1 MGADTQYMKAT
12 TETVTRMPVPHAT
25 HWLLSLYLG
34 VAPIY
39 WLPDIELLWW
49 RGAKIGLFGLAIGS
63 VLLVA
68 LTKNRLR
75 LPGGLA
81 GPLGFAAL
89 VTASLPGLVQ
99 TPVLVRTAMFLMDVA
114 YGAVFLWC
122 FYNVARYDQGAA
134 QRVLM
139 RGVLLMAGF
148 VALALA
154 YTALGLSG
162 WQAPCGNADFATTG
176 LACNRVEWSNALA
189 LYLCIALAFAVRQD
203 LTWDNRCC
211 HLGIAL
217 ILLVAQV
224 LSGGRGGLVA
234 SVMALGVFA
243 MLLFAW
249 RTKLLGVVVLLGAT
263 ALIGTVEL
271 SEDWQRRLR
280 IDALP
285 ERPQDIGDW
294 DYYSAGR
301 VGQVLTAVEAIRE
314 RPLTGYGI
322 GVVKAE
328 FRGEDFEI
336 HNLWLKWATNS
347 GLLAPLL
354 FGALIV
360 VVLRRAWGL
369 VRSPPVAYKPTAA
382 ACGLIVVAGLGTSL
396 FEGEA
401 LIGEF
406 QNTALWWA
414 ALGIVLGMA
423 TNAKK
428 APTVRP
434 RASHA

>member
-1 MGADTQYMKAT
+1 
-12 TETVTRMPVPHAT
+12 MPIPHASY
-25 HWLLSLYLG
+25 WLLSLYLG

-39 WLPDIELLWW
+39 WLPGIDLLWW
-49 RGAKIGLFGLAIGS
+49 RGAKIGLFALAIGS
-63 VLLVA
+63 VLMAA
-68 LTKNRLR
+68 LTNSRADRLR

-89 VTASLPGLVQ
+89 VAASLPGLVQ
-99 TPVLVRTAMFLMDVA
+99 TPELVRVAMFLMDVV

-122 FYNVARYDQGAA
+122 FYNVARYDRGAA
-134 QRVLM
+134 QRILM

-176 LACNRVEWSNALA
+176 FACNRVEWSNALA

-203 LTWDNRCC
+203 LAWDNRLSY
-211 HLGIAL
+211 LGIAL
-217 ILLVAQV
+217 ILLAAQV

-249 RTKLLGVVVLLGAT
+249 RTKLLGVVVLLSAA

-285 ERPQDIGDW
+285 ERPQDVADW

-301 VGQVLTAVEAIRE
+301 AGQVLTAVDAIQE
-314 RPLTGYGI
+314 RPLAGYGI

-328 FRGEDFEI
+328 FRGADFEI
-336 HNLWLKWATNS
+336 HNLWLKWATNF
-347 GLLAPLL
+347 GLLAPIV
-354 FGALIV
+354 FAALIA
-360 VVLRRAWGL
+360 VVLRRAWRL
-369 VRSPPVAYKPTAA
+369 ARSPPVAYKSTAV

-423 TNAKK
+423 ANADE
-428 APTVRP
+428 AGSTGPA
-434 RASHA
+434 ASHA